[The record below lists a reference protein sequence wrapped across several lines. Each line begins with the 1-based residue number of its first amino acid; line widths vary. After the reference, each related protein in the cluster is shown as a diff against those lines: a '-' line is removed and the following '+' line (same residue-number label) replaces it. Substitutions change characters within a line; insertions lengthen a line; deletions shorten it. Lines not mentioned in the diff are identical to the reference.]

1 MGGGAAT
8 SLGFGSPVMV
18 PQGFGAPA
26 SSMLPPATAAAA
38 GTAHLHLHQTKSVL
52 CM

>member
-26 SSMLPPATAAAA
+26 SSRLPLAAAAAA
-38 GTAHLHLHQTKSVL
+38 GTANLLLHQAAI
-52 CM
+52 